1 MTESEMIIPP
11 DMLKLIKEHQALR
24 REYAASLPLLRQL
37 EQLKDQLPE
46 RGKVQA
52 LPPLTQAGTPVSE
65 LTAVLPQLKQRL
77 EQIARLEAE
86 IQQQEHTL
94 LTVLQS
100 DPLPYTPH
108 TPRSQREVTHTEE
121 SKKKVVVVGITM
133 LFLILLLLLL
143 FVVLLH

>member
-1 MTESEMIIPP
+1 MAESEMIIPP

-24 REYAASLPLLRQL
+24 REYAASLALLKQL
-37 EQLKDQLPE
+37 EQLKGQLPE
-46 RGKVQA
+46 RGKAQA
-52 LPPLTQAGTPVSE
+52 LSPLTQAGTPVSE

-94 LTVLQS
+94 LTQQQS
-100 DPLPYTPH
+100 DPLPYA
-108 TPRSQREVTHTEE
+108 PRSQRLVPHTEE
-121 SKKKVVVVGITM
+121 SKRKVVVVTITV

-143 FVVLLH
+143 LFLVLLH

>member
-1 MTESEMIIPP
+1 MAESEMIIPP
-11 DMLKLIKEHQALR
+11 DMLRLIKEYQSLR
-24 REYAASLPLLRQL
+24 REHAASQALLRQL

-46 RGKVQA
+46 RGKAQA
-52 LPPLTQAGTPVSE
+52 LSPLTQAGTPISE

-94 LTVLQS
+94 LAQQQS
-100 DPLPYTPH
+100 DPLPYA
-108 TPRSQREVTHTEE
+108 PRSQVLVPHTEE
-121 SKKKVVVVGITM
+121 SKRKVVVVAITV

-143 FVVLLH
+143 LFLVLLH